1 MRRFAIGVAALSLSL
16 LLGAVDAARSET
28 WNQLAVVAATVCGAW
43 TVAGGVAHGD
53 PADRFVRLH
62 ALAAGLALLA
72 LEAWI
77 AIDRAA
83 SIHDARVDAVLNT
96 GLLMTVA
103 LCWRAAIRG
112 RFSGVERAAI
122 YLDSL
127 AVFLTVA
134 AATLVLLATA
144 AGPGAEGRSLALAS
158 VFAGLV
164 AAALVLYLSLTPVR
178 RLSGWTLL
186 VGGIPFIGAG
196 FGLRVLDSGGT
207 PWDEVLIGFGSLVCS
222 AGAAT
227 WRTDIDDSASFKVM
241 AARIRAALPIAS
253 VVIAAGLIVGGEGY
267 FRSRPSWVEV
277 WADAALAL
285 LLLVCVGRQTLLLWE
300 RGSMLA
306 GVRAAA
312 DRERELMAEVQSS
325 ERRFRTLVQNS
336 SDVFLIIDAAGR
348 VSYQSPAVERV
359 LGHEPMSGG
368 GDGFAHTH
376 PDDRERLTAIL
387 SELAATPGTTRTI
400 ELRLRHTDGGWR
412 MIEATGTNL
421 LDDPV
426 VSGIVV
432 NYRDITERKRLEAQ
446 LIHEAFHD
454 PLTGLPNRALFAER
468 VESAILHG
476 ASPGVA
482 VLFIDL
488 DDFKTINDSLGH
500 LAGDELLA
508 AVARRIAATVRPE
521 DIVSRLSGDEFAI
534 MLGAADAAVAG
545 RVAGRLLE
553 SIGQP
558 FELDGK
564 QVHLEASIGMAFE
577 SDGPVTAGELL
588 RNADVA
594 MYEAKARGKGR
605 VELFEARMHAAVLTR
620 LELKADLEH
629 AIERNELRV
638 RYQPIYELASGELDG
653 FEALI
658 RWRHPTRG
666 EIGPLDFIPLAEE
679 TGLIVPIGRWV
690 LAQACTQ
697 ARAWNEAADRRVT
710 VSVNLSS
717 RQLREPAIVDW
728 VQEALDAAGLE
739 PELLTLEL
747 TESGLMQDDEGRLR
761 ALRDLGVHLALD
773 DFGTGYSSL
782 SYLSRFP
789 IDILK
794 VDRSFIAQ
802 MDDGDLPVIV
812 SSVLQLGRAMG
823 MATIAEGIERPEQLS
838 RLRALGVGFG
848 QGFLLA
854 RPMDAISATSLVA
867 DGETLDRLVS

>member
-1 MRRFAIGVAALSLSL
+1 MRRFAIGVAILALAV
-16 LLGAVDAARSET
+16 LLGFVDDARGET
-28 WNQLAVVAATVCGAW
+28 WNQLAVVAATVCGTW
-43 TVAGGVAHGD
+43 VIAGGIAHSE
-53 PADRFVRLH
+53 AEDRSVRIH
-62 ALAAGLALLA
+62 AFAAGLALLA

-77 AIDRAA
+77 ELDRVAA
-83 SIHDARVDAVLNT
+83 VQDARVDAVLN
-96 GLLMTVA
+96 GALLVAVA

-112 RFSGVERAAI
+112 RFSVVEQAAT

-134 AATLVLLATA
+134 AVTLVPLATA
-144 AGPGAEGRSLALAS
+144 AGFDADGRSLALAS

-164 AAALVLYLSLTPVR
+164 AAAIVLYLSLTPVR

-186 VGGIPFIGAG
+186 IGGIPLIGIG
-196 FGLRVLDSGGT
+196 FGLRVLESSAT
-207 PWDEVLIGFGSLVCS
+207 PWDEALIGLGSLVCS

-227 WRTDIDDSASFKVM
+227 WRTDVDHSSRFQVVAR
-241 AARIRAALPIAS
+241 RIRAALPIAS
-253 VVIAAGLIVGGEGY
+253 VTIAAFLIVGGEAY
-267 FRSRPSWVEV
+267 FRDRASWAESWV
-277 WADAALAL
+277 DAALAL

-300 RGSMLA
+300 RGSILA
-306 GVRAAA
+306 EVRDAAE
-312 DRERELMAEVQSS
+312 RERALMTEVQTS
-325 ERRFRTLVQNS
+325 EQRFRTLVQNS

-359 LGHEPMSGG
+359 LGHPPMDGG
-368 GDGFAHTH
+368 GDGFAYTH
-376 PDDRERLTAIL
+376 PDDRERLTAVL
-387 SELAATPGTTRTI
+387 REVAATPRTTRTI
-400 ELRLRHTDGGWR
+400 ELRLRHTDGTWR
-412 MIEATGTNL
+412 TIEATGTNL

-426 VSGIVV
+426 VAGIVV
-432 NYRDITERKRLEAQ
+432 NYRDVSERKLLEAQ
-446 LIHEAFHD
+446 LIHDAFHD
-454 PLTGLPNRALFAER
+454 PLTGLPNRTLFAEH
-468 VESAILHG
+468 VESALGRAERI
-476 ASPGVA
+476 GVA

-508 AVARRIAATVRPE
+508 AVAQRIAETVRPG
-521 DIVSRLSGDEFAI
+521 DAVSRLSGDEFAI
-534 MLGAADAAVAG
+534 LLHEANASVAE
-545 RVAGRLLE
+545 RVASRLLDA
-553 SIGQP
+553 IGKP
-558 FELDGK
+558 YELDGK
-564 QVHLEASIGMAFE
+564 QVHLEASIGLAF
-577 SDGPVTAGELL
+577 SVDAPVSSGELL

-605 VELFEARMHAAVLTR
+605 VERFEASMHAAVLTR

-638 RYQPIYELASGELDG
+638 RYQPIYDLASGRLDG

-666 EIGPLDFIPLAEE
+666 EIGPPDFIPLAEE
-679 TGLIVPIGRWV
+679 TGLIVPIGGWV
-690 LAQACTQ
+690 LAQACRQ
-697 ARAWNEAADRRVT
+697 ARAWNDAAEHPVT
-710 VSVNLSS
+710 VSVNFSS
-717 RQLREPAIVDW
+717 RQLREPTIVA
-728 VQEALDAAGLE
+728 VVRETLAAAKLE
-739 PELLTLEL
+739 PALLTLEL
-747 TESGLMQDDEGRLR
+747 TESGIMQDDEGRLR
-761 ALRDLGVHLALD
+761 DLRALGVHLALD

-802 MDDGDLPVIV
+802 IDGGELPVIV

-823 MATIAEGIERPEQLS
+823 MATIAEGIERPEQLA

-854 RPMDAISATSLVA
+854 RPMDPISATRLVH
-867 DGETLDRLVS
+867 GNETLDRLVS